1 MMLTTSKIWQKKNII
16 FHFLFL
22 CQLKFSLSSTVLTLS
37 LDAIFVLQRSKNV
50 KKKKAC
56 NKFSVV
62 HSTCLRSISVQLAED
77 VMKGETN
84 LIFRIIAVS
93 LFQSFLIADLC
104 PILGDVALTAFNQDN
119 I

>member
-1 MMLTTSKIWQKKNII
+1 M
-16 FHFLFL
+16 
-22 CQLKFSLSSTVLTLS
+22 LTLS

-56 NKFSVV
+56 NKFSAV
-62 HSTCLRSISVQLAED
+62 HSMCLRSISGQLAED